1 VFNVERAFMK
11 HTFQVSFSNHLGFK
25 RKYCFSV
32 TERSVLAKW
41 AATLPRQIMLARQA
55 TAIVPSTP
63 EQRVRAAAEAVAL
76 QVLRDALI
84 PPVQEERATQRDR
97 DRDREREWERDRE
110 KLDGRPR
117 LERSGSVSIAYAE
130 VAGKDE
136 KDLGPL
142 IANKPGN
149 ATDRTGGM
157 MECQTGKELVLVCRQ
172 NSLLPGMLEL
182 LRAGVHRGG

>member
-1 VFNVERAFMK
+1 MPRSKLYAGLGNARVFNVERAFMK

-84 PPVQEERATQRDR
+84 PPVQEERLRLFRRFRGDR
-97 DRDREREWERDRE
+97 SRLGVEESHLAEKVAGAHVSEGRPHLARER
-110 KLDGRPR
+110 L
-117 LERSGSVSIAYAE
+117 
-130 VAGKDE
+130 
-136 KDLGPL
+136 
-142 IANKPGN
+142 
-149 ATDRTGGM
+149 
-157 MECQTGKELVLVCRQ
+157 
-172 NSLLPGMLEL
+172 
-182 LRAGVHRGG
+182 